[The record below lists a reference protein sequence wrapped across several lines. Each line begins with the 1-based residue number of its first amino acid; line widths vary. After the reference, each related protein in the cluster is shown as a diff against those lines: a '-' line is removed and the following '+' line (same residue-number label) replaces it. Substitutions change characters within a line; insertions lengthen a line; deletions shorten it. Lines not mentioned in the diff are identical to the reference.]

1 MRWRSVFALALAA
14 GVAAPQAQGQDTRP
28 GVAVFPFDN
37 GGSYGQAKENFDAL
51 QVGLAA
57 MMITDLANNPQV
69 RVVERGRINDLLAE
83 QKLGASGQVDAQTAA
98 RLGKIVGAKYVI
110 LGSFIDWYG
119 NPFTI
124 NARIV
129 NVETTEIIK
138 AEKVEGKREQLFSLL
153 SELGTKVM
161 RGANLPALP
170 RQAMETRQSR
180 PQVPTEALTYYSRA
194 ILYQD
199 RGDKAKAVDL
209 FNRAIATFPQY
220 TEAKQALQQL
230 NQSE

>member
-14 GVAAPQAQGQDTRP
+14 GVAAPQAQAQDTRP

-37 GGSYGQAKENFDAL
+37 GGSYGQAKENFDGL

-57 MMITDLANNPQV
+57 MMITDLANNPAV
-69 RVVERGRINDLLAE
+69 RVVERSRIKDLLEE

-98 RLGKIVGAKYVI
+98 RLGKLVGAKYVI

-129 NVETTEIIK
+129 SVETSEIIK

-170 RQAMETRQSR
+170 RQAMEQRQSR

-199 RGDKAKAVDL
+199 RGDKPKAVEL
-209 FNRAIATFPQY
+209 FNRAIAAFPDY
-220 TEAKQALQQL
+220 PEAKQALQQL
-230 NQSE
+230 NQS